1 MGKDNSSWGRKQ
13 KISTF
18 LVNNGWQEIIT
29 YSLVSAKE
37 KNIFLTSS
45 PKDFYHLLASK
56 NENYCYYRQTLI
68 PSHLKTIQY
77 NLAHGSK
84 NLLFFEI
91 SSVYAPVP
99 SGTSAEEL
107 LTLSATGKIFNQP
120 NYNLVQEMDLFWIK
134 GTLENIFSLCLI
146 NEKITFRPISLDQSP
161 WLKVEI
167 FLVQEK
173 IGYLGLQEN
182 KETIFF
188 AEISLT
194 KIFHYLTIFP
204 DQLVYKTISNF
215 PTSEKDLSLSFP
227 KNTDYNQV
235 IKEIKRVGGEN
246 LTYLKIFDIYQ
257 NAELVKKGQQSVS
270 FHLVFQSAT
279 KTLEKSEVDQIL
291 TNISAKMAELF
302 QAKIRR

>member
-1 MGKDNSSWGRKQ
+1 
-13 KISTF
+13 
-18 LVNNGWQEIIT
+18 
-29 YSLVSAKE
+29 
-37 KNIFLTSS
+37 
-45 PKDFYHLLASK
+45 
-56 NENYCYYRQTLI
+56 
-68 PSHLKTIQY
+68 
-77 NLAHGSK
+77 
-84 NLLFFEI
+84 
-91 SSVYAPVP
+91 
-99 SGTSAEEL
+99 
-107 LTLSATGKIFNQP
+107 
-120 NYNLVQEMDLFWIK
+120 
-134 GTLENIFSLCLI
+134 
-146 NEKITFRPISLDQSP
+146 
-161 WLKVEI
+161 LKVEI

-279 KTLEKSEVDQIL
+279 KTLEKSEVEQIL